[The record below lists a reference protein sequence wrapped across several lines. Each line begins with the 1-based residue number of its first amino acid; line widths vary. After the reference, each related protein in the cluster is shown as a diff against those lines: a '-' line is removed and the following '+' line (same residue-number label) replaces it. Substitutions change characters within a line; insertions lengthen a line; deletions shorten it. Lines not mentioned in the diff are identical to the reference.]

1 GPCVMPILVF
11 DLVLI
16 YLCLCHVAQSAN
28 QHCIDKAI
36 RNISVNIYEYNP
48 YKVLTYIRDA
58 KGYARNLHC
67 RWVLRASDYTN
78 PRQMLL
84 TVANVDFDESSG
96 GGNGTLGLC
105 NTATGS
111 ADVFSF
117 AFSGQLTSGQVS
129 SQRWCSNS
137 DAERAPKQM
146 LANLWDSSN
155 KLSVE
160 FQSDNRQK
168 RHNAKG
174 VQLNVQILSRDYCYV
189 DMLYHENYCYFIT
202 KGLLTFD
209 EAARAAS
216 YMLGSV
222 TAFPDA
228 DAALR
233 FVDANSKRGELLPMI
248 VPLDLTSNKLWTGAY
263 KDAGDAAG
271 DSIRYLDPLS
281 DCNEV
286 RFKLPLVN
294 ASSTESSNC
303 GVAFQLVSGRP
314 VFTCEPTN
322 QRLPALIKFAQIPLV
337 KKPAAAAAE
346 NLFVT
351 CFTAWVA
358 KHQPAACSTGCIVG
372 IVAGALALAVALCF
386 LVACCRRKCSW
397 KRYSLTARRQN
408 AATYR
413 EESVESGVEER
424 SPALPADAAVVS
436 DAQIQMMPGKSEKPR
451 ETEAPKL

>member
-1 GPCVMPILVF
+1 MPILVF

-117 AFSGQLTSGQVS
+117 AFSGQLTSG
-129 SQRWCSNS
+129 
-137 DAERAPKQM
+137 
-146 LANLWDSSN
+146 
-155 KLSVE
+155 
-160 FQSDNRQK
+160 
-168 RHNAKG
+168 

-222 TAFPDA
+222 TAFTDA

-233 FVDANSKRGELLPMI
+233 FVDANIKRGELLPMI

-397 KRYSLTARRQN
+397 KRYSLTARRRQN

-413 EESVESGVEER
+413 EESVG
-424 SPALPADAAVVS
+424 PA
-436 DAQIQMMPGKSEKPR
+436 
-451 ETEAPKL
+451 